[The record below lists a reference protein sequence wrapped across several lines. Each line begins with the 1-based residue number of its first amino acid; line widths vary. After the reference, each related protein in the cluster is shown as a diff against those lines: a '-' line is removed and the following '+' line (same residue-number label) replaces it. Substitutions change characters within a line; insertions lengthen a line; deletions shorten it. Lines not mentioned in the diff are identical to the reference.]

1 MQKER
6 HAARSMTFLDLAP
19 LPLYYQALH
28 CNRRSRPYPHEV
40 SASRPAIG
48 VKHRIITH
56 ETTGIN
62 LFSKQ
67 VENLYLILRNR
78 SSGQRQAHRAG
89 RGVWT

>member
-6 HAARSMTFLDLAP
+6 HAARSMTVLDLAP
-19 LPLYYQALH
+19 LPLHYQPLH
-28 CNRRSRPYPHEV
+28 RNRHTRPYPHEV
-40 SASRPAIG
+40 SAGRPTISI
-48 VKHRIITH
+48 KRRIITH

-89 RGVWT
+89 RGIRI